1 MIQFSGKYDL
11 TRLAVLL
18 LWCMAASAFRLSAQ
32 PLQPAFHHLG
42 RDKGLSQGWCPYVSR
57 DSKGFVWIGS
67 VDGLNRYDGRQIRVY
82 RPTPFEPH
90 GLVGN
95 VLTSPCYEDAETGD
109 LWFTTYN
116 AIHRYARE
124 YDHFDTFQLHS
135 PARERLVEDYYAFH
149 LDREGRLWL
158 RVGTGD
164 NGYLHLFDTRRR
176 RDSIVCPL
184 GGARSIVVG
193 DKNGVARQ
201 VLCSEFPNG
210 GLEIVDVSRG
220 FTRKTYLREGPSR
233 LAVHETFAE
242 NDTLVWLGMSNGIAA
257 FNPQNGAYR
266 IYSRFDDDP
275 AGDVWSVHPYKES
288 LLFVAT
294 KEKGLWV
301 FDRKSRQFTRRFVHE
316 PDNPF
321 SLPDNEV
328 ENLYIDPEDNLWAGH
343 WKYGLSYMNLQKN
356 KFYIPPGAAGS
367 ARSFWKIQK
376 GPDGNVWCGE
386 SGKGVFIYTAGGRF
400 VDTLGYY
407 FQGNTRKPL
416 NSKRLIFLPGTGFC
430 FHGKNLLKWDGIR
443 RQLRF
448 VREIPVQILSLVTS
462 PKGKTIATTANGL
475 FFLSDEG
482 NANIT
487 FTPVD
492 LPAPAQPA
500 NISAV
505 FCDSRGY
512 MYLSSNFERLFIFKE
527 NPEGFDFVKTAEGI
541 GECKSF
547 LELPGAQGA
556 WIAGTAGLLR
566 ISPNLDTRMLNEAQD
581 GLPNATYYGVAP
593 DRQGRLW
600 LSSNQG
606 LLRYDP
612 ARDSVNRY
620 LPIDGLF
627 GYEFNTGSFYQAP
640 DGKIW
645 AGGIGGLAVFH
656 PDSIGEVPF
665 RPRVQITQIL
675 VNDMALD
682 SAKQVEVLES
692 LDMPYTQNTLS
703 FEFVAL
709 EFSNPAANTFKY
721 RMAGYDDKW
730 VESGVRGFARY
741 ANLPPGDYTFEV
753 LAANSDGVWSKTPK
767 QMLIH
772 IRTPFYMAWWFYLLC
787 ALTAAGLIYSWF
799 RYRLEQALKIE
810 RMRVQISSD
819 LHDDVGTLLSGLAMQ
834 SEVLELTAPEKDKSK
849 LRRIGEI
856 SRDAMARMRDT
867 VWAIDARKDKLENLL
882 DRMREHAEETLTPR
896 GMRFSIEAEHLNTR
910 QNLPTHFR
918 QNLYLIYKEA
928 VTNAAKHSNGDTV
941 WVSLK
946 KSGAGFEMRIRDNGT
961 AAEKAW
967 TTTGSGTGNMQMRAE
982 KIGGT
987 LEIGRENG
995 FCVTLRVKS
1004 TG

>member
-1 MIQFSGKYDL
+1 
-11 TRLAVLL
+11 
-18 LWCMAASAFRLSAQ
+18 MAAGVFRLSAQ
-32 PLQPAFHHLG
+32 PLHLAFHRLG
-42 RDKGLSQGWCPYVSR
+42 REKGLSQGWCPYVSR

-67 VDGLNRYDGRQIRVY
+67 VDGLNRYDGQQIRVY
-82 RPTPFEPH
+82 RPTPSKQH

-95 VLTSPCYEDAETGD
+95 VLTSPCYEDPETGD

-116 AIHRYARE
+116 AIHRYVRE
-124 YDHFDTFQLHS
+124 YDHFDTFQLRS

-149 LDREGRLWL
+149 LDPGGLLWL
-158 RVGTGD
+158 RIGTGD
-164 NGYLHLFDTRRR
+164 NGYLHLFDTRGR

-184 GGARSIVVG
+184 GGARSIVIR
-193 DKNGVARQ
+193 DKNNVPRQ
-201 VLCSEFPNG
+201 VLCSEFPSG
-210 GLEIVDVSRG
+210 GLEIVDLSRG
-220 FTRKTYLREGPSR
+220 FKRKTYLRDDLSR

-242 NDTLVWLGMSNGIAA
+242 NDTLVWLGLSNGIAA
-257 FNPQNGAYR
+257 LNPQNGACR
-266 IYSRFDDDP
+266 VYSGFEGDP
-275 AGDVWSVHPYKES
+275 AGDVWSVYPYKER

-301 FDRKSRQFTRRFVHE
+301 FDRKSRQFVRRFMHE

-328 ENLYIDPEDNLWAGH
+328 KNLYIDREENLWVGH
-343 WKYGLSYMNLQKN
+343 WKYGLSHVNLRKN
-356 KFYIPPGAAGS
+356 KFFIPVGS
-367 ARSFWKIQK
+367 AGRGRSFGKIQK
-376 GPDGNVWCGE
+376 GPDGNIWCGE
-386 SGKGVFIYTAGGRF
+386 SGKGIFIYTAAGQF
-400 VDTLGYY
+400 VDTLGFY
-407 FQGNTRKPL
+407 FQGSTKHRLQGN
-416 NSKRLIFLPGTGFC
+416 RLIFFPDSGFC
-430 FHGKNLLKWDGIR
+430 FYGKNLLKWDGVG
-443 RQLRF
+443 RQLLF
-448 VREIPVQILSLVTS
+448 VRELPVQVRTLVST
-462 PKGKTIATTANGL
+462 PNGKTIVATANGL
-475 FFLSDEG
+475 FYVRRGNDSDF
-482 NANIT
+482 T
-487 FTPVD
+487 FIPVD
-492 LPAPAQPA
+492 LNMPLQPA

-505 FCDSRGY
+505 FCDGRGY
-512 MYLSSNFERLFIFKE
+512 MYLSSNFERLFVLKE
-527 NPEGFDFVKTAEGI
+527 NPEGFDFVDTLEGA
-541 GECKSF
+541 GQCKGF
-547 LELPGAQGA
+547 LEMPGGQGV
-556 WIAGTAGLLR
+556 WVAGMAGLVH
-566 ISPNLDTRMLNEAQD
+566 IDPNLEMRILNEVRD

-593 DRQGRLW
+593 DRHGRLW

-612 ARDSVNRY
+612 ALYSTNRY

-627 GYEFNTGSFYQAP
+627 GYEFNTGAFYQAP

-645 AGGIGGLAVFH
+645 AGGIGGLVVFH
-656 PDSIGEVPF
+656 PDSIREVPF
-665 RPRVQITQIL
+665 SPGVQLTQIL

-682 SAKQVEVLES
+682 SAKQGGVLES
-692 LDMPYTQNTLS
+692 LDLAYAQNTLS

-709 EFSNPAANTFKY
+709 EFSNPAANTFRY

-730 VESGVRGFARY
+730 VESDARGFARY

-767 QMLIH
+767 QMFIH
-772 IRTPFYMAWWFYLLC
+772 IRTPFYMTWWFYLLC
-787 ALTAAGLIYSWF
+787 ALTAAGLIYAWF

-834 SEVLELTAPEKDKSK
+834 SEVLERSAPEKDKNK

-896 GMRFSIEAEHLNTR
+896 GIRFAIQTELLNVR
-910 QNLPTHFR
+910 QILPANIR
-918 QNLYLIYKEA
+918 QSLYLIYKEA

-941 WVSLK
+941 SVSLK

-961 AAEKAW
+961 AAEKTW
-967 TTTGSGTGNMQMRAE
+967 TTTGSGTANMQMRAE

-995 FCVTLRVKS
+995 YCVTLRVKLN
-1004 TG
+1004 

>member
-1 MIQFSGKYDL
+1 
-11 TRLAVLL
+11 
-18 LWCMAASAFRLSAQ
+18 MAAGVFRLSAQ
-32 PLQPAFHHLG
+32 PLQLAFHRLG

-82 RPTPFEPH
+82 RPTPSEPR

-116 AIHRYARE
+116 AIHRYVRE
-124 YDHFDTFQLHS
+124 FDHFDTFQLHS

-149 LDREGRLWL
+149 LDPGGRLWL
-158 RVGTGD
+158 RIGTGD
-164 NGYLHLFDTRRR
+164 NGYLHLFDTRRQ

-184 GGARSIVVG
+184 DGARSIVIG
-193 DKNGVARQ
+193 DKSGVVRQ

-210 GLEIVDVSRG
+210 GLEIVDLSRG
-220 FTRKTYLREGPSR
+220 FTRKTYLREANFR

-242 NDTLVWLGMSNGIAA
+242 NDTLVWLGLSGGIAA
-257 FNPQNGAYR
+257 FNPQNGACR
-266 IYSRFDDDP
+266 VYSGFERDP
-275 AGDVWSVHPYKES
+275 AGDVWSVYPYKER

-328 ENLYIDPEDNLWAGH
+328 ENLYIDREENLWAGH
-343 WKYGLSYMNLQKN
+343 WKFGLSHVNLRKS
-356 KFYIPPGAAGS
+356 KFYIPPGAAGRG
-367 ARSFWKIQK
+367 RSFGKIQK
-376 GPDGNVWCGE
+376 GPDGNIWCSE
-386 SGKGVFIYTAGGRF
+386 SGKGIFIYTAGGEF
-400 VDTLGYY
+400 VDSLGLY
-407 FQGNTRKPL
+407 FQGNVKRRL
-416 NSKRLIFLPGTGFC
+416 QGSRLIFFPDSGFC
-430 FHGKNLLKWDGIR
+430 FYGKNLLKWDGVS

-448 VREIPVQILSLVTS
+448 VRELPIQARTLVS
-462 PKGKTIATTANGL
+462 SSSGKTIAATANGL
-475 FFLSDEG
+475 FNVRREG
-482 NANIT
+482 DANFT
-487 FTPVD
+487 FMPVD
-492 LPAPAQPA
+492 LPAPSQLT

-512 MYLSSNFERLFIFKE
+512 VYLSSNFERLFIFKE
-527 NPEGFDFVKTAEGI
+527 NPEGFDFVRIAEGT
-541 GECKSF
+541 GRSNSF
-547 LELPGAQGA
+547 LELPGGQGA

-566 ISPNLDTRMLNEAQD
+566 IGPGFDTRMLNEVQD

-612 ARDSVNRY
+612 IIDSVNRY
-620 LPIDGLF
+620 LPVDGLF
-627 GYEFNTGSFYQAP
+627 GYEFNTGAFYQAP

-656 PDSIGEVPF
+656 PDSIGVVPF
-665 RPRVQITQIL
+665 RPGVQFTKIL
-675 VNDMALD
+675 INDVALD

-692 LDMPYTQNTLS
+692 LDLPYAQNTLS

-709 EFSNPAANTFKY
+709 EFSNPAANAFKY
-721 RMAGYDDKW
+721 RMGGYDDEW
-730 VESGVRGFARY
+730 VESGARGFARY
-741 ANLPPGDYTFEV
+741 ANLPPGHYTFEV
-753 LAANSDGVWSKTPK
+753 LAANSDGLWSWPPK
-767 QMLIH
+767 QMHIH
-772 IRTPFYMAWWFYLLC
+772 IRTPFYMTWWFYLLC
-787 ALTAAGLIYSWF
+787 TMAVAGLIYAWF

-834 SEVLELTAPEKDKSK
+834 SEVLEITASEKDKGK
-849 LRRIGEI
+849 LHRIGEI

-896 GMRFSIEAEHLNTR
+896 GIRFAIEAEHLHNK
-910 QNLPTHFR
+910 QNLPTHIR

-941 WVSLK
+941 SISLK

-961 AAEKAW
+961 AAEKTWA
-967 TTTGSGTGNMQMRAE
+967 TTGLGTANMRMRAE
-982 KIGGT
+982 KMGGT
-987 LEIGRENG
+987 LEISRENG
-995 FCVTLRVKS
+995 YCVTLKVKS
-1004 TG
+1004 IG